1 MGRDGS
7 TKRAHIRVLIA
18 EATRMG
24 GQLVATALK
33 RCRNHFDV
41 IATTQNLSEAVQA
54 VEQHFPD
61 IAVISADLQDAPLAG
76 FELLHR
82 LRTSRSKTAAIVL
95 VNSSDRDLVINAFRY
110 GARGVFCRANSF
122 KALPKCIRTVHN
134 GQIWASNHEL
144 EFLLEAIV
152 YSRPLELS
160 KIHSMSVL
168 TPREE
173 EVVRLVAEGMKNR
186 EISLKLNVSEH
197 TIRNYLFRVFD
208 KLGVSNRVELVLYA
222 LTGADEDVA

>member
-1 MGRDGS
+1 M
-7 TKRAHIRVLIA
+7 
-18 EATRMG
+18 
-24 GQLVATALK
+24 
-33 RCRNHFDV
+33 
-41 IATTQNLSEAVQA
+41 
-54 VEQHFPD
+54 
-61 IAVISADLQDAPLAG
+61 
-76 FELLHR
+76 
-82 LRTSRSKTAAIVL
+82 
-95 VNSSDRDLVINAFRY
+95 
-110 GARGVFCRANSF
+110 
-122 KALPKCIRTVHN
+122 KCIRTVHN

-152 YSRPLELS
+152 YSRPLHLS

-173 EVVRLVAEGMKNR
+173 AVVRLVAEGMKNR

-197 TIRNYLFRVFD
+197 TVRNYLFRVFD

>member
-1 MGRDGS
+1 GDNISAEGGVGRDGS

-76 FELLHR
+76 FELL
-82 LRTSRSKTAAIVL
+82 
-95 VNSSDRDLVINAFRY
+95 
-110 GARGVFCRANSF
+110 
-122 KALPKCIRTVHN
+122 
-134 GQIWASNHEL
+134 
-144 EFLLEAIV
+144 LEAIV
-152 YSRPLELS
+152 YSRPLHLS

-173 EVVRLVAEGMKNR
+173 DVVRLVAEGMKNR

-197 TIRNYLFRVFD
+197 TVRNYLFRVFD